1 MRDWFVR
8 LLPIRGFLF
17 PFVRNGRQWWE
28 KNLGEIERQKGWC
41 HLFFCRLNF
50 FLLKHLFA
58 RSHLLV
64 LTDAF
69 FFSFFLK
76 LSSSFLSHVAKYFQ
90 VSFVKMAKHCLS
102 QPPKQHP
109 SFGTFRSL
117 IYSLSSCSFLLSHPS
132 PLPSFPN
139 GPAAMLN
146 TLFDNPPLTPVHET
160 NDKSHSLSD
169 PDHPSS
175 LYPEATLNPRTLK
188 P

>member
-1 MRDWFVR
+1 M
-8 LLPIRGFLF
+8 L
-17 PFVRNGRQWWE
+17 
-28 KNLGEIERQKGWC
+28 
-41 HLFFCRLNF
+41 
-50 FLLKHLFA
+50 
-58 RSHLLV
+58 
-64 LTDAF
+64 

-146 TLFDNPPLTPVHET
+146 TLFDNPLTPVHDIVPAVSPPKVT
-160 NDKSHSLSD
+160 NCLHHRTTLPLSIWRSLKI
-169 PDHPSS
+169 P
-175 LYPEATLNPRTLK
+175 ATSTLK
-188 P
+188 T